1 MAALADGQ
9 PQAPAGS
16 PASSSPHL
24 LKLRDALRF
33 PRGSLSLSSAAQ
45 FHQPICVRNREG
57 IRLGEDTLAP
67 LKAGFAPQKRKIKAN
82 GMFLSLVPPEHTLTL
97 M

>member
-1 MAALADGQ
+1 MAALAGGQ

-16 PASSSPHL
+16 PVSSSCP
-24 LKLRDALRF
+24 LKLQDTLGF
-33 PRGSLSLSSAAQ
+33 PHGSLSLSMAQ

-57 IRLGEDTLAP
+57 IRTGENAP
-67 LKAGFAPQKRKIKAN
+67 ASPKTVLRPKKRKIKAN
-82 GMFLSLVPPEHTLTL
+82 GMFLSLVPPEHPPAL